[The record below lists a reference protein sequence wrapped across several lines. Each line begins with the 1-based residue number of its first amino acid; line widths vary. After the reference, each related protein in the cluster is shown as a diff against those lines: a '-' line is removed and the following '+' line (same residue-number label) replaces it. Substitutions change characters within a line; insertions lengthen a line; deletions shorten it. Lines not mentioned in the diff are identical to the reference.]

1 MRKNLL
7 VPQKCALFVVKISR
21 KDMSK
26 LHISVILTLCLCCC
40 SVFAAEPRW
49 DNEHITLGDERE
61 ELYLPLL
68 EKQRVALFSNQTGC
82 QKSGAHILDVLV
94 RKGVCVTALFSPE
107 HGFRGTAD
115 AGERVDSS
123 VDQKTGIP
131 ILSLYDG
138 KKSGP
143 SDETMQT
150 FDVLVVDIQDVGLRF
165 YTYYVTMLQL
175 MQRCSECGKK
185 VVILDRPNPNGHYV
199 DGPILDMKLK
209 SGVGALPIPIVHGM
223 TLGEL
228 ALMAQ
233 GEGWVPASELEVIP
247 CLGYTHQSFYALPTA
262 PSPNLPNMRSI
273 YLYPSLC
280 YFEGTPVSLGRGT
293 DAPFQL
299 YGHPSFQGYQFTFT
313 PESRPGAKNPPQ
325 QGIICHGVDLRVLDM
340 GELQQLRRIN
350 LSYLIDAYNRF
361 PDKEEFFL
369 RGGNF
374 FNLLMGQTRIRQMI
388 LEGATATEIEASWK
402 TDVQLFKQ
410 QRRKYLIYEE

>member
-1 MRKNLL
+1 M
-7 VPQKCALFVVKISR
+7 IE
-21 KDMSK
+21 
-26 LHISVILTLCLCCC
+26 LHRFTILILCLCCC
-40 SVFAAEPRW
+40 PVFAAGPRW
-49 DNEHITLGDERE
+49 DNERITLGDERE
-61 ELYLPLL
+61 ELYMPLL
-68 EKQRVALFSNQTGC
+68 KGQRIALFSNQTGC
-82 QKSGAHILDVLV
+82 QKSGEHVLDVLI
-94 RKGVCVTALFSPE
+94 RKGIKVTALFSPE

-115 AGERVDSS
+115 AGERVNSS
-123 VDQKTGIP
+123 VDEKTGIP

-138 KKSGP
+138 KKTGP
-143 SDETMQT
+143 SDETMQG

-175 MQRCSECGKK
+175 MRRCSECDKG
-185 VVILDRPNPNGHYV
+185 VIILDRPNPNGHFV

-233 GEGWVPASELEVIP
+233 GEGWIPACRLEVIP
-247 CLGYTHQSFYALPTA
+247 CVGYTHQSLYALPMA

-299 YGHPSFQGYQFTFT
+299 YGHPSFMDYQFTFT
-313 PESRPGAKNPPQ
+313 PESRSGAKNPPQ
-325 QGIICHGVDLRVLDM
+325 KGIECHGVDLRILDM
-340 GELQQLRRIN
+340 GELQQSRRIN
-350 LSYLIDAYNRF
+350 LSYLIDAYTRF
-361 PDKEEFFL
+361 PQKEEFFL

-374 FNLLMGQTRIRQMI
+374 FDLLMGQPRIREMI
-388 LEGATATEIEASWK
+388 VSGASAKEIEASWEG
-402 TDVQLFKQ
+402 DVKQFIQ
-410 QRRKYLIYEE
+410 QRRKYLIYAE

>member
-1 MRKNLL
+1 
-7 VPQKCALFVVKISR
+7 
-21 KDMSK
+21 MSK